1 MNLELLTKAIER
13 VMATKYGKTVTVR
26 IEDVTGKGKADK
38 SSECSEADQGSKS
51 GRPTRYRPRAK
62 NPRDEGNQSAE

>member
-26 IEDVTGKGKADK
+26 IEDASEGKEDGSAG
-38 SSECSEADQGSKS
+38 CSEAD
-51 GRPTRYRPRAK
+51 
-62 NPRDEGNQSAE
+62 